1 MLFFQSFAELEFLD
15 LAYGSQLPGCKRLAK
30 KSSTPSDGGFVWGE
44 SYSLSSEP
52 APDTGSRADAF
63 DAADHAKD

>member
-1 MLFFQSFAELEFLD
+1 MLFFNSFSELEYLD
-15 LAYGSQLPGCKRLAK
+15 LVYGSQLAGCLRIAEKGPA
-30 KSSTPSDGGFVWGE
+30 SSVGGFVWGE

-52 APDTGSRADAF
+52 APDTASRADAF